1 MRQKILIVDDA
12 AEVLAMMS
20 DLLGGAGY
28 TVLAASTLEDGV
40 RLAEG
45 AQPDLIMIDIRLGAN
60 NGIQLAIRERLRHP
74 GRPLIVMS
82 GFADP
87 VLVEEVRRIG
97 AHYLDKSAPPD
108 TLMALVTEL
117 LPPADAEAA
126 Q

>member
-1 MRQKILIVDDA
+1 
-12 AEVLAMMS
+12 
-20 DLLGGAGY
+20 
-28 TVLAASTLEDGV
+28 VLAASTLEDGV